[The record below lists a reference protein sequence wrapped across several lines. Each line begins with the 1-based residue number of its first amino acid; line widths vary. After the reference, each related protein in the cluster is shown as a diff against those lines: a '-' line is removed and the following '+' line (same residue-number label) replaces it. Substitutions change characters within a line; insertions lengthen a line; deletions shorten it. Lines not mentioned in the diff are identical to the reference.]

1 MTADIGFLRELV
13 TAPGPSGF
21 EQPVQE
27 VVRRRFAAVATPET
41 DVLGNVTATVNPG
54 SAPRV
59 VMAAHADQIGLQVT
73 WVDEQGFV
81 YFDRLGSV
89 EPLLLPGRAVV
100 IQGRQGAV
108 DGVVGKRPT
117 HLIPEAERGK
127 AAEVCDQWIDIGA
140 PDRAAA
146 LARVGCGDPIT
157 FSPHFVELAGG
168 IVAGRALDDRGGL
181 YVVVR
186 ALELYAGAPGA
197 AALTALSTVQ
207 EETRYMGAQVQAR
220 RLEPDCMI
228 VVDADFATDQP
239 EVEPRR
245 AGGTLVLGGGPSLG
259 RGGATNPRLLAL
271 FEEVAAAEAITVQI
285 KAYPGDT
292 QTDNEHLQTA
302 GAGTA
307 AINLGLPVRY
317 MHSPH
322 EVAHL
327 DDLEA
332 SARLVAAFARRLGEV
347 ALVDSSSRVGR
358 LGIVFKE
365 TLLDENAACH
375 IAWGAAIHD
384 SFPDGLPDDPAALE
398 ARGVNESDVHQ
409 DIMIGGPEVAVS
421 GVTDSGDEVAVLVGE
436 RWQI

>member
-27 VVRRRFAAVATPET
+27 VVRRRIAAVATPET

-54 SAPRV
+54 SAPHV

-146 LARVGCGDPIT
+146 LARVACGDPIT

-168 IVAGRALDDRGGL
+168 IVSGRALDDRGGV

-220 RLEPDCMI
+220 RQQPDCMI

-332 SARLVAAFARRLGEV
+332 SARLVAAFARRVGEV
-347 ALVDSSSRVGR
+347 FESGCFTPRV
-358 LGIVFKE
+358 
-365 TLLDENAACH
+365 
-375 IAWGAAIHD
+375 
-384 SFPDGLPDDPAALE
+384 
-398 ARGVNESDVHQ
+398 
-409 DIMIGGPEVAVS
+409 
-421 GVTDSGDEVAVLVGE
+421 
-436 RWQI
+436 

>member
-1 MTADIGFLRELV
+1 MTADIGFLRDLV

-27 VVRRRFAAVATPET
+27 VVRRRLAPVAAPET
-41 DVLGNVTATVNPG
+41 DVLGNVVATVNPVG
-54 SAPRV
+54 APLV
-59 VMAAHADQIGLQVT
+59 VVAAHADQIGLQVT

-81 YFDRLGSV
+81 FFDKLGGV
-89 EPLLLPGRAVV
+89 DPLLLPGRAVV
-100 IQGRQGAV
+100 VQSRQGAV

-117 HLIPEAERGK
+117 HMIPEAERGK
-127 AAEVCDQWIDIGA
+127 AAELCDQWIDIGA

-146 LARVGCGDPIT
+146 LARIACGDPIV

-168 IVAGRALDDRGGL
+168 IVAGRALDDRCGL

-197 AALTALSTVQ
+197 AALRALSTVQ

-220 RLEPDCMI
+220 RQQPDCMI

-245 AGGTLVLGGGPSLG
+245 AGGTLVLGGGPALG
-259 RGGATNPRLLAL
+259 RGGASNPALLAL
-271 FEEVAAAEAITVQI
+271 FEEVAATEGIAVQT

-292 QTDNEHLQTA
+292 QTDNEVLQTA

-327 DDLEA
+327 DDLE
-332 SARLVAAFARRLGEV
+332 SAAHLVAAVARRVGEV
-347 ALVDSSSRVGR
+347 FEPGFFTPRV
-358 LGIVFKE
+358 
-365 TLLDENAACH
+365 
-375 IAWGAAIHD
+375 
-384 SFPDGLPDDPAALE
+384 
-398 ARGVNESDVHQ
+398 
-409 DIMIGGPEVAVS
+409 
-421 GVTDSGDEVAVLVGE
+421 
-436 RWQI
+436 